1 MIQNK
6 CSFIIYIYPT
16 IVKFISLSINI
27 VVLFLNIY
35 LFFQLNYD
43 NNCDVIGFKNADNY
57 SLFLSNQIFQKIY
70 KHKNFHNN
78 KRIKISFNC
87 VDTLNVTISNKILK
101 TWFQN
106 DYNLKLEVNSKNP
119 DFLIYDIWGRENLN
133 PKYNNSVK
141 ISFYTENFLPDLN
154 YADFAVS
161 QAHIMYLDRYLKSP
175 DFVSVLNKIK
185 NFDIQKIRKEAIK
198 NNNKKFCAAV
208 ISSNKTSEYFRFN
221 FINQLNKY
229 KKIDMGGKA
238 FNNVGGRVKDKIR
251 FLSSYKFSFSMENT
265 KGDGYI
271 TEKIIDSFLAGTI
284 PIYYGDYMV
293 DEYINPKAFILIK
306 GERDIKQKID
316 YIKKIDNNNALYHS
330 LLKENIFIKNY
341 QEIIDENFQEK
352 ILFLKNIFIQGKIKA
367 KRIDKNNLN

>member
-1 MIQNK
+1 M
-6 CSFIIYIYPT
+6 
-16 IVKFISLSINI
+16 
-27 VVLFLNIY
+27 
-35 LFFQLNYD
+35 
-43 NNCDVIGFKNADNY
+43 
-57 SLFLSNQIFQKIY
+57 
-70 KHKNFHNN
+70 
-78 KRIKISFNC
+78 
-87 VDTLNVTISNKILK
+87 
-101 TWFQN
+101 
-106 DYNLKLEVNSKNP
+106 
-119 DFLIYDIWGRENLN
+119 
-133 PKYNNSVK
+133 
-141 ISFYTENFLPDLN
+141 PDLN